1 MRRWRPPQLG
11 VAVSAC
17 LVSGL
22 LPLTS
27 FAQANTGRS
36 EPAGEGAVGPPRAWI
51 TDLAANEIRAIQ
63 HEGSYLRY
71 TTHIVDAKGDTV
83 RDVIETRD
91 GPVARQILRDGR
103 PLSPQQ
109 DANERERLEEELAS
123 PAELAKHLRNDA
135 QGKKLAVEMIRLL
148 PEAMIYTYAAGQ
160 PKWNGASARKQIVLD
175 YKPNPEWKAPS
186 TMAEALTGLKGRLWI
201 DAKSH
206 ELLRMEGQ
214 VFQGVNFGWGMI
226 AHIYPGG
233 RVMLEQT
240 EVGGDRWIFT
250 HFTEEAKVRALL
262 VRTLDVHAVVDASGF
277 RVLPGPMS
285 SADAIRTLLATPLPQ
300 H

>member
-1 MRRWRPPQLG
+1 MRRWRAPQLG
-11 VAVSAC
+11 VAVTAC
-17 LVSGL
+17 LGGL
-22 LPLTS
+22 LLLTS
-27 FAQANTGRS
+27 YAQANTGRS
-36 EPAGEGAVGPPRAWI
+36 EPAGEDANGPPRAWI

-71 TTHIVDAKGDTV
+71 TMHIVDAKGDTV

-91 GPVARQILRDGR
+91 GAVARQILRDGR

-109 DANERERLEEELAS
+109 DANERERLQAELAS
-123 PAELAKHLRNDA
+123 PAEFAKHLRNDA
-135 QGKKLAVEMIRLL
+135 QGKKLAVEMIQLM
-148 PEAMIYTYAAGQ
+148 PDAMIYTYAAGQ
-160 PKWNGASARKQIVLD
+160 PQWKGASTRKQIVLD

-186 TMAEALTGLKGRLWI
+186 TTAEALTGLEGRMWI

-214 VFQGVNFGWGMI
+214 IFQGVNFGWGMI
-226 AHIYPGG
+226 AHVYPGG
-233 RVMLEQT
+233 RVVLEQT
-240 EVGGDRWIFT
+240 EVGGGRWIFT

-262 VRTLDVHAVVDASGF
+262 VRTLDVHTVVDASGF
-277 RVLPGPMS
+277 RVLPGSMS
-285 SADAIRTLLATPLPQ
+285 TADAIRTLLATPLPQ